1 MGELDSMLVVEYYR
15 CGIKSFIDYGR
26 CLLQLIYQPE
36 INYYTYFL
44 HINYKTLFVCMLLH
58 FGEEKTVI
66 LFIIEEVD
74 RANRQAGR
82 QIHRQTAGQY
92 HNLAIILPCSLTT
105 RPLHKFLLLERVV
118 R

>member
-58 FGEEKTVI
+58 FGEEKNSYFVYY
-66 LFIIEEVD
+66 
-74 RANRQAGR
+74 RRGR
-82 QIHRQTAGQY
+82 QGKSTGRQTDTQTDG
-92 HNLAIILPCSLTT
+92 IIT
-105 RPLHKFLLLERVV
+105 
-118 R
+118 